1 MRLLVI
7 TARYPLPEQ
16 PAAGAFVRR
25 RLADPALRA
34 TVIAPRSLRT
44 AGWRRYLGM
53 LWAGLTA
60 RGPFDGVEGHFVLP
74 SGVVAL
80 LVARMRRRPLIVVA
94 HGSDVGVMASH
105 GIMRRLARAVV
116 RGADLVVANSE
127 ATREAVRSLGADA
140 VIIPPGIELERFE
153 VTPRPAARRVLYLG
167 GADPAK
173 GIAVARELADT
184 LLGPGLTVVDPTEIP
199 AILAAHDVLLMP
211 STAEAFGLA
220 AAEAIAA
227 GRWVVA
233 ADVGGLRTVVTD
245 GVNGT
250 LVGDGGWAAALAAVP
265 DYDPAAVAATATRFD
280 VAEQRRAMREAW
292 AGLQARRATAGRRRS
307 R

>member
-1 MRLLVI
+1 MRLLVV

-25 RLADPALRA
+25 RLEDPQLRSL
-34 TVIAPRSLRT
+34 VIAPRSLRT
-44 AGWRRYLGM
+44 AAWRRYLGL
-53 LWAGLTA
+53 LWRGLTA
-60 RGPFDGVEGHFVLP
+60 HGPFDGVEGQFILP

-80 LVARMRRRPLIVVA
+80 FVARTRRLPLVMVA
-94 HGSDVGVMASH
+94 HGSDVGAMAAS
-105 GIMRRLARAVV
+105 GPMRWLARRVV

-127 ATREAVRSLGADA
+127 VTRGAVRDLGADA
-140 VIIPPGIELERFE
+140 IVIPPGIEIERFS
-153 VTPRPAARRVLYLG
+153 VTPRQPVGERRVLYLG

-173 GIAVARELADT
+173 GYGIARDLADT
-184 LLGPGLTVVDPTEIP
+184 LLGPGLIVVDPAAIP
-199 AILAAHDVLLMP
+199 AILASHDVLLMP
-211 STAEAFGLA
+211 SRAEAFGLA

-250 LVGDGGWAAALAAVP
+250 LVPPDGDWAAALAKIP
-265 DYDPAAVAATATRFD
+265 DYNPAAVAATAAGFE
-280 VAEQRRAMREAW
+280 VGLQRRAMADAW
-292 AGLQARRATAGRRRS
+292 SRVLERR
-307 R
+307 

>member
-25 RLADPALRA
+25 RLADPALTA
-34 TVIAPRSLRT
+34 TVIAPRTLRSP
-44 AGWRRYLGM
+44 GWRRYLAL

-80 LVARMRRRPLIVVA
+80 LVARLRRLPLVVVA
-94 HGSDVGVMASH
+94 HGSDVGAMAR
-105 GIMRRLARAVV
+105 GGAMRRLARAVV

-127 ATREAVRSLGADA
+127 PTRDAVRSLGADA
-140 VIIPPGIELERFE
+140 VVIPPGIELDRFQ
-153 VTPRPAARRVLYLG
+153 VAPRPAERRVLYLG

-173 GIAVARELADT
+173 GVEVARELADT
-184 LLGPGLTVVDPTEIP
+184 LLGPGLTVVDPAEIP
-199 AILAAHDVLLMP
+199 GILAAHDVLLMP

-233 ADVGGLRTVVTD
+233 ADVGGLRTVVRD
-245 GVNGT
+245 GINGT
-250 LVGDGGWAAALAAVP
+250 LVADGAWAAALASVP
-265 DYDPAAVAATATRFD
+265 DYDPAAVAATAGRFD
-280 VAEQRRAMREAW
+280 VAEQRRAMRDAW
-292 AGLQARRATAGRRRS
+292 AGVLARRA
-307 R
+307 

>member
-25 RLADPALRA
+25 RLADPALTA
-34 TVIAPRSLRT
+34 TVIAPRTLRSP
-44 AGWRRYLGM
+44 GWRRYMAL

-80 LVARMRRRPLIVVA
+80 LVARLRRLPLVVVA
-94 HGSDVGVMASH
+94 HGSDVGAMAR
-105 GIMRRLARAVV
+105 GGAMRRLARAVV

-127 ATREAVRSLGADA
+127 ATRDAVRSLGADA
-140 VIIPPGIELERFE
+140 VIIPPGIELDRFQ
-153 VTPRPAARRVLYLG
+153 VAPRPAERRVLYLG

-173 GIAVARELADT
+173 GVEVARELADT
-184 LLGPGLTVVDPTEIP
+184 LLGPGLTVVDPAEIP
-199 AILAAHDVLLMP
+199 GILALHDVLLMP

-233 ADVGGLRTVVTD
+233 ADVGGLRTVVRD
-245 GVNGT
+245 GINGT
-250 LVGDGGWAAALAAVP
+250 LVADGAWAAALALVP
-265 DYDPAAVAATATRFD
+265 DYDPAAVAATAGRFD
-280 VAEQRRAMREAW
+280 VAEQRRAMRDAW
-292 AGLQARRATAGRRRS
+292 AGVLARRA
-307 R
+307 

>member
-25 RLADPALRA
+25 RLADPALTA
-34 TVIAPRSLRT
+34 TVIAPRTLRSP
-44 AGWRRYLGM
+44 GWRRYLAL

-80 LVARMRRRPLIVVA
+80 LVARLRRLPLVVVA
-94 HGSDVGVMASH
+94 HGSDVGAMAR
-105 GIMRRLARAVV
+105 GGAMRRLARAVV

-127 ATREAVRSLGADA
+127 PTRDAVRSLGADA
-140 VIIPPGIELERFE
+140 MVIPPGIELDRFQ
-153 VTPRPAARRVLYLG
+153 VAPRPAERRVLYLG

-173 GIAVARELADT
+173 GVEVARELADT
-184 LLGPGLTVVDPTEIP
+184 LLGPGLTVVDPAEIP
-199 AILAAHDVLLMP
+199 GILAAHDVLLMP
-211 STAEAFGLA
+211 SAAEAFGLA

-233 ADVGGLRTVVTD
+233 ADVGGLRTVVRD
-245 GVNGT
+245 GINGT
-250 LVGDGGWAAALAAVP
+250 LVADGAWAAALASVP
-265 DYDPAAVAATATRFD
+265 DYDPAAVAATAGRFD
-280 VAEQRRAMREAW
+280 VAEQRRAMRDAW
-292 AGLQARRATAGRRRS
+292 AGVLARRA
-307 R
+307 

>member
-25 RLADPALRA
+25 RLADEGLQA
-34 TVIAPRSLRT
+34 TVIAPTTLRSP
-44 AGWRRYLGM
+44 GWRRYLGL
-53 LWAGLTA
+53 LWRGLTA
-60 RGPFDGVEGHFVLP
+60 RGRFDGVEGHFVLP

-80 LVARMRRRPLIVVA
+80 VVARLRRLPLVVVA
-94 HGSDVGVMASH
+94 HGSDVGGMTRRAH
-105 GIMRRLARAVV
+105 MRWLARRVV

-127 ATREAVRSLGADA
+127 TTRAAVLALGAEA
-140 VIIPPGIELERFE
+140 IVIPPGIELERF
-153 VTPRPAARRVLYLG
+153 VVARRPARRRVLYLG

-173 GIAVARELADT
+173 GLAVARDLADT
-184 LLGPGLTVVDPTEIP
+184 LLGPGLAVVDPAEIP
-199 AILAAHDVLLMP
+199 AILAAHDVVLVP
-211 STAEAFGLA
+211 SAAEAFGLA

-233 ADVGGLRTVVTD
+233 ADVGGLRSVVTD

-250 LVGDGGWAAALAAVP
+250 LVADGDYAAALARVP
-265 DYDPAAVAATATRFD
+265 DYDPAAVAATAARFD
-280 VAEQRRAMREAW
+280 VGEQRRAMAAAW
-292 AGLQARRATAGRRRS
+292 ERVLARRR
-307 R
+307 